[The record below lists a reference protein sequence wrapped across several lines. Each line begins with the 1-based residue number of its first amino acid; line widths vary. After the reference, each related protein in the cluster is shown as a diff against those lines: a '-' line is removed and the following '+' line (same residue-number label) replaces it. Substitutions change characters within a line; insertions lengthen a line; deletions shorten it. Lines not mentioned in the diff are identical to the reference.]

1 LPPSPKLLTK
11 PCLKWR
17 TKQMKEST
25 IFVSK
30 ALTLSIGLLS
40 SSSLL
45 AASCC
50 GGGSAGS
57 LLLPK
62 FGKKVV
68 DVSFDIESYKGKWDS
83 DRNYIAD
90 PASDSLNQYRLN
102 LGYGQ
107 RLSKNWQA
115 SIIVPYVWNDNQL
128 SGDSIKSDGFGD
140 TSLSFWYETFDRVT
154 CVYQVNSIEDLKP
167 AIYLGGS
174 LTVPTGNSMYGDS
187 ASVNY
192 DITGRGL
199 YRFDSNIIIEKS
211 VYPLTATLQGSYGKH
226 FARPVNQEYGEA
238 VEPYTKR
245 LGDRRFLSASIGY
258 TVFLEDLD
266 TVTFSAALASL
277 KEGKAQTGKHK
288 EAKSQLEKQSA
299 SLTTAYA
306 SPDLRYIYKASWSHA
321 FASDDHGMN
330 FPVTDIITLGLSYAF
345 N

>member
-1 LPPSPKLLTK
+1 MQPS
-11 PCLKWR
+11 LKQLRMQCQKWH
-17 TKQMKEST
+17 TNPMTAST
-25 IFVSK
+25 
-30 ALTLSIGLLS
+30 TLSAQALLLS
-40 SSSLL
+40 CALISSSASY

-57 LLLPK
+57 LILPK
-62 FGKKVV
+62 FGKKIV
-68 DVSFDIESYKGKWDS
+68 DVSFDIESYRGKWDS
-83 DRNYIAD
+83 ERSYIPD

-107 RLSKNWQA
+107 RIAKNWQA
-115 SIIVPYVWNDNQL
+115 SIIAPYVWNDNHF
-128 SGDSIKSDGFGD
+128 SGETIKSNGFGD
-140 TSLSFWYETFDRVT
+140 TSVSFWYETFDRVT

-174 LTVPTGNSMYGDS
+174 LTLPTGNSMYGNS
-187 ASVNY
+187 AKVNY

-199 YRFDSNIIIEKS
+199 YRFDSNILIEKT
-211 VYPLTATLQGSYGKH
+211 VYPFTATLQGSYGKH
-226 FARPVNQEYGEA
+226 FARPVNQEYGQA
-238 VEPYTKR
+238 IDPYTKR

-266 TVTFSAALASL
+266 TITYSLALAKL
-277 KEGKAQTGKHK
+277 NEDKAQTGAHK

-299 SLTTAYA
+299 SLTATYA

-321 FASDDHGMN
+321 FASDDYGMN